1 MTTPAKNYLIAKGFQ
16 ISQSD
21 AYAVY
26 EFSQSVR
33 LANASHN
40 EMRAMLA
47 PLYRLQTENEQKCR
61 ETIEKNYAGFAK
73 FQAPL
78 LTRFAQTGACD
89 DVAGLKNALAYHW
102 GQLMTLND
110 WINRDC
116 WGAYD
121 AGKLTCRNY
130 AGKGTDIS
138 KWPARE

>member
-16 ISQSD
+16 VSQSD
-21 AYAVY
+21 AYQVY
-26 EFSQSVR
+26 AYSQSVR
-33 LANASHN
+33 LENATYN

-47 PLYRLQTENEQKCR
+47 PLYKLQTESERRSR
-61 ETIEKNYAGFAK
+61 ETIERNHEGFAK

-78 LTRFAQTGACD
+78 LSRFAQTGVCD
-89 DVAGLKNALAYHW
+89 DVAGLKDALAYHW
-102 GQLMTLND
+102 GQLMTLNG
-110 WINRDC
+110 WIPADC

-130 AGKGTDIS
+130 AGKGTDVS